1 MNSVSF
7 RPSTVDSGSTATGTA
22 LVHIGVGPNTQPLS
36 VRAQDPADPP
46 DPPDPPGPPSAV
58 PEPSAL
64 SMLLVGLLGLG
75 MTRRR
80 RAA

>member
-1 MNSVSF
+1 VNSVSF
-7 RPSTVDSGSTATGTA
+7 SPSTVDSGSTATGTA

-46 DPPDPPGPPSAV
+46 DPPGPPSAV